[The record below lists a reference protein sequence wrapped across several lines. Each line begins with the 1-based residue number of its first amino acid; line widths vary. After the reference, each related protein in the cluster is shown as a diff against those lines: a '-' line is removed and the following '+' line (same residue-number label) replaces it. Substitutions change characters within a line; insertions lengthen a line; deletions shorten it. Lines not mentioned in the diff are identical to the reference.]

1 MAKQQ
6 PQPNMTNELLAEF
19 STRLN
24 EVEEKQRLIKDRA
37 LLIGKNLITTKED
50 YEKQFS
56 ELKLRTTEIESEIK
70 SIKQLNRRIIEEM
83 GNLARKTE
91 VQTLQRQ
98 MQMFQPLELARIVD
112 VRNIVK
118 EELKSQLKNKPIKKK
133 KA

>member
-1 MAKQQ
+1 
-6 PQPNMTNELLAEF
+6 MTNELLAEF